1 MLTAVLEDDADQR
14 DLIMLWLEHG
24 GHRAQGFATGAAFT
38 EALKNDRYQLL
49 VIDWM
54 LPDTTGDAMIQW
66 VRDNL
71 GWNVPVIVLTARDD
85 EQTVLTALRA
95 GADDYLVKPA
105 RSAEMLAR
113 IAAVARRYGLGGKAP
128 LTLGAY
134 EIDIQRV
141 RISVN
146 GTAVDLTQKEF
157 DLAVY
162 MFQSPGQLL
171 SRDHLLNRV
180 WGVHADVDTR
190 TVDTHVSR
198 LRKKLQLDGSN
209 GWKVIPIYG
218 YGYRCVR
225 LDAPE

>member
-38 EALKNDRYQLL
+38 EALKNDKYQLL

-146 GTAVDLTQKEF
+146 GTAIDLTQKEF

-198 LRKKLQLDGSN
+198 LRKKLHLDGTN